1 MSEIPRSQVLNTILT
16 RRSVRAFLPD
26 PIPPEH
32 LDQLIDALRWA
43 PSAGNRQPWHFYL
56 ILNRQI
62 KQSLVHAAYGQTFLA
77 EAPVVFVICALPGKS
92 ASRYGSRGRD
102 LYVYQDTATAA
113 ENLML
118 TAVDLNYGCCW
129 VGAFDEQAV
138 IQTLNLPKGY
148 RPVAIVPVGT
158 PGEKPSPTPRAAV
171 NEILTKLE

>member
-1 MSEIPRSQVLNTILT
+1 MSEISRSHVLQTILN

-32 LDQLIDALRWA
+32 LDQLIDVLRWA

-56 ILNRQI
+56 VLNEKL
-62 KQSLVHAAYGQTFLA
+62 KQGLVIAAHGQDFIA
-77 EAPVVFVICALPGKS
+77 QAPAVFVICALPGKS

-102 LYVYQDTATAA
+102 LYVYQDTAAAA

-118 TAVDLNYGCCW
+118 TAVDLNYGSCW

-138 IQTLNLPKGY
+138 TKALDLPKSY
-148 RPVAIVPVGT
+148 RPVAIIPVGK
-158 PGEKPSPTPRAAV
+158 PAEKPSPPSRAPV
-171 NEILTKLE
+171 EDILTRLE